1 MGINAITMGIWAA
14 GAAAVNQATVATDL
28 YWDYV
33 VLLLHGDTLTDSSP
47 TPLTFTNSGVTVDT
61 STKKFGT
68 GSLYLN
74 GSSYAPLPS
83 SADVA
88 FGKGAFTIEFWCRRP
103 SWASDAVPLS
113 KWRPG
118 SGFLMVLANGAFSIF
133 LNSYTPISFYWSAPA
148 VDTWVHLAMT
158 RDASGNLRAFLN
170 GTQIGSTVVNNASVN
185 ANSSPLCVGANNDGT
200 TKLTGYIDD
209 LRITKGVARYTANFT
224 PPSAQFPDG

>member
-14 GAAAVNQATVATDL
+14 SAKQAITATDP
-28 YWDYV
+28 YWSNV

-88 FGKGAFTIEFWCRRP
+88 FGTGAFTIEFWCRRP

-113 KWRPG
+113 KWTAG
-118 SGFLMVLANGAFSIF
+118 GTGFLMVLANGAFSIYLSTF
-133 LNSYTPISFYWSAPA
+133 TPISFYWSAPA
-148 VDTWVHLAMT
+148 ADTWVHLAMT

-185 ANSSPLCVGANNDGT
+185 ANYSPLCVGANEDGT
-200 TKLTGYIDD
+200 AKLTGYIDD